1 MLDFSL
7 SINDILYM
15 FCRVAVPISVHRVG
29 CMASE
34 ERRKS
39 SGLTKEE
46 DSSIFVW

>member
-15 FCRVAVPISVHRVG
+15 FCRVAISVHRVDY
-29 CMASE
+29 MASE